1 MQNAT
6 QNSVKSGFV
15 NILGRTN
22 SGKSSLLNYLL
33 GEKIAFVSH
42 KQNATRRK
50 VAGIVMFE
58 GNQIIFVDTPGLNKS
73 ERVMNKL
80 MNEAALKAV
89 GDCDLVLFCASV
101 FDDTSDYEKFLALN
115 PPQHIIALTKTD
127 LATQEK
133 TLEKLSHYAKF
144 SEKFSAIL
152 PVSVKKATYKNQ
164 ILRQI
169 CQLLPTHPHFYDEE
183 NLSTATTKEII
194 RDFILEAVFEC
205 VSQEI
210 PYYTDAKILKVTE
223 GEELVSV
230 QAQILTDTNSH
241 KAILIG
247 KQAQTIKRI
256 GIKARKLIAT
266 LLRKS
271 RAKLRSCR
279 AEKLG
284 DRREI
289 HQKRVWLRVMKL
301 PFSRPKQPSGQIN
314 FIHSISQAKKGFCNI
329 FLLPQSQIYC
339 TQILAPKGLAA
350 AKLRLF
356 LTQKFTNIL
365 PLKAILRWSFS
376 FTKGKAPVK
385 KSQERS
391 KTTLFLR

>member
-169 CQLLPTHPHFYDEE
+169 QRLCCF
-183 NLSTATTKEII
+183 
-194 RDFILEAVFEC
+194 
-205 VSQEI
+205 VS
-210 PYYTDAKILKVTE
+210 
-223 GEELVSV
+223 
-230 QAQILTDTNSH
+230 
-241 KAILIG
+241 
-247 KQAQTIKRI
+247 R
-256 GIKARKLIAT
+256 
-266 LLRKS
+266 
-271 RAKLRSCR
+271 
-279 AEKLG
+279 
-284 DRREI
+284 
-289 HQKRVWLRVMKL
+289 
-301 PFSRPKQPSGQIN
+301 
-314 FIHSISQAKKGFCNI
+314 
-329 FLLPQSQIYC
+329 
-339 TQILAPKGLAA
+339 
-350 AKLRLF
+350 
-356 LTQKFTNIL
+356 
-365 PLKAILRWSFS
+365 
-376 FTKGKAPVK
+376 
-385 KSQERS
+385 
-391 KTTLFLR
+391 

>member
-50 VAGIVMFE
+50 VAGIVAFE

-80 MNEAALKAV
+80 MNEVALKAV

-266 LLRKS
+266 LFAQKVALNCEVVVRKNW
-271 RAKLRSCR
+271 ATD
-279 AEKLG
+279 EK
-284 DRREI
+284 
-289 HQKRVWLRVMKL
+289 
-301 PFSRPKQPSGQIN
+301 
-314 FIHSISQAKKGFCNI
+314 FIKKEFG
-329 FLLPQSQIYC
+329 Y
-339 TQILAPKGLAA
+339 
-350 AKLRLF
+350 
-356 LTQKFTNIL
+356 
-365 PLKAILRWSFS
+365 
-376 FTKGKAPVK
+376 
-385 KSQERS
+385 E
-391 KTTLFLR
+391 